1 MDMQMP
7 EMDGAR
13 ATELIRQREHQTGIR
28 VPIIAMTAH
37 AMAGDREKC
46 IAAGMDDYISKP
58 ISRTELATV
67 ISRNSPAVPL
77 GEASADF
84 SAEPVQYT
92 ARGPGPTGSTDN
104 KCDIVIDR
112 DEMLLRLGGDQSLL
126 QSLAEM
132 FPDESN
138 KLYIA
143 IKDGRSA
150 QIAGEVEIN
159 AHTLKGICSM
169 FGATVAANL
178 ARELEIGA
186 SAGNLGT
193 DIQVENLGDE
203 LVRVTRAVAT
213 LGETLNV
220 G

>member
-1 MDMQMP
+1 
-7 EMDGAR
+7 
-13 ATELIRQREHQTGIR
+13 
-28 VPIIAMTAH
+28 
-37 AMAGDREKC
+37 
-46 IAAGMDDYISKP
+46 
-58 ISRTELATV
+58 
-67 ISRNSPAVPL
+67 
-77 GEASADF
+77 
-84 SAEPVQYT
+84 
-92 ARGPGPTGSTDN
+92 
-104 KCDIVIDR
+104 
-112 DEMLLRLGGDQSLL
+112 MLRRLGGDQSLL

-132 FPDESN
+132 FPGESN

-150 QIAGEVEIN
+150 EIAGDVEIN
-159 AHTLKGICSM
+159 AHTLKGIFSM
-169 FGATVAANL
+169 FGATVAANI

-203 LVRVTRAVAT
+203 LVRVSRAVAT